1 MLVEHSNWKDPK
13 AQIVDMLCSILR
25 QGSRNSDGSEMY
37 SKHSDQNPNLMVLV
51 CIVIVSVLVSNGLA
65 SACESVLRLGHVTQM
80 HVDQRVGLR
89 WTGGLAVG
97 LGRWIENGPGQTSG
111 SSDRVSCISRTDQ
124 TGFRAFPTN
133 GAVACLTLAGSDQCS
148 EISARWHGG

>member
-65 SACESVLRLGHVTQM
+65 SASPFYVLVMSQKWPQLYV
-80 HVDQRVGLR
+80 VQRVGLR

-133 GAVACLTLAGSDQCS
+133 GAVACPARAHAG
-148 EISARWHGG
+148 RV